1 MAPKC
6 GLCYWWGVAVHLGQK
21 HKQIGPDFLG
31 GGEVIN
37 PVREYLLLPLRHP
50 SGDVCQVGIWVFILP
65 VTFGCVYSVGA
76 GRGSAVNEQT

>member
-50 SGDVCQVGIWVFILP
+50 SGDVFK
-65 VTFGCVYSVGA
+65 
-76 GRGSAVNEQT
+76 